1 MAFDLSISVI
11 ILLMGFSELLLLNL
25 RDDECTMLYL
35 LILLWFQIYWLQAKC
50 GNVGVTLS
58 KYVSA
63 ALLLIMIFK
72 TTSYLLSIKREEV
85 QDC

>member
-1 MAFDLSISVI
+1 MMVFNFSISVI
-11 ILLMGFSELLLLNL
+11 ILLMGFSELILSTIE
-25 RDDECTMLYL
+25 DDDCTMLYL

-50 GNVGVTLS
+50 GSLGVTLS

-72 TTSYLLSIKREEV
+72 TTSYLLNVKRKKV
-85 QDC
+85 

>member
-25 RDDECTMLYL
+25 RDDQCTILYL
-35 LILLWFQIYWLQAKC
+35 LILLWFQIYWLQTKC
-50 GNVGVTLS
+50 GVVGVTLG

-63 ALLLIMIFK
+63 VLFLIMTFK
-72 TTSYLLSIKREEV
+72 TTSYLLSVKRKEE
-85 QDC
+85 

>member
-1 MAFDLSISVI
+1 MI
-11 ILLMGFSELLLLNL
+11 ILLMGFFELLASNL
-25 RDDECTMLYL
+25 KDDQCTMLYL

-63 ALLLIMIFK
+63 ALLVVMIFK
-72 TTSYLLSIKREEV
+72 TTNYLLSVKRKEV
-85 QDC
+85 

>member
-1 MAFDLSISVI
+1 MAFDFSISVI
-11 ILLMGFSELLLLNL
+11 ILLMGFSELLLSNL

-35 LILLWFQIYWLQAKC
+35 LILLWFQIYWLQTKC
-50 GNVGVTLS
+50 GEVGVTLS

-63 ALLLIMIFK
+63 TLLLVMVFK

>member
-1 MAFDLSISVI
+1 MAFDLSFSVI
-11 ILLMGFSELLLLNL
+11 ILLMGFSELFLSNL

-50 GNVGVTLS
+50 GVVGITLS

-63 ALLLIMIFK
+63 VLFLVMTFK
-72 TTSYLLSIKREEV
+72 TTSYLLGIKRNEA
-85 QDC
+85 